1 MLTAI
6 NHEIITL
13 ECDNHEGGLAS
24 SLQEIASQCSIILNP
39 AIRWCL
45 MKFDAID
52 WVRKVRDENYEKC
65 KKMSMPE
72 KIAYTKKMARNLSKK
87 RAKDSSTG

>member
-1 MLTAI
+1 
-6 NHEIITL
+6 
-13 ECDNHEGGLAS
+13 
-24 SLQEIASQCSIILNP
+24 
-39 AIRWCL
+39 

-87 RAKDSSTG
+87 RVKDSSTG